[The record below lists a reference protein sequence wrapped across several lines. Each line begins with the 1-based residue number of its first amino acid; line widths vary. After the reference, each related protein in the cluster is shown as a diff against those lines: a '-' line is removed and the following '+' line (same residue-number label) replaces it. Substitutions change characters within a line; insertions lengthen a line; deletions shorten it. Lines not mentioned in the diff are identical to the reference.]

1 MSRRILHADL
11 DQFLAAAELLRHPEL
26 AGRPLVVGG
35 EPEQLD
41 DPEARTV
48 VATASYEA
56 RAHGVRSGMP
66 MRLARRRLAGAD
78 AVFLPSD
85 KAYYEQVSDEVMR
98 LLRDLGEPVEV
109 IGWDEAFVGTDG
121 EPWALARRIR
131 ETVASTGLSCAV
143 EIGDNTLRAKTAT
156 GYAKPGGIHELT
168 AANWFAT
175 LGSDPPEALPGI
187 GRATARALAELG
199 ITTVTALAEAR
210 PGDVAARLG
219 PNRGPYYVSLG
230 RGMGRTE
237 LDTGP
242 WVPRSRS
249 RETTFPADLT
259 ERSALHAELHTLAH
273 RVAADVVAEDRDC
286 VRVGIRV
293 RTRHFR
299 TTTRSRALDPPG
311 RDAGAIA
318 AVAAALLD
326 ELDPDRPVRLLGVRA
341 ELGPP
346 PPAGAAARAGST
358 PA

>member
-1 MSRRILHADL
+1 MSRWILHADL
-11 DQFLAAAELLRHPEL
+11 DQFLAAAELLRRPEL

-35 EPEQLD
+35 DAEQLD
-41 DPEARTV
+41 DPHARTV

-56 RAHGVRSGMP
+56 RGYGVRSGMP
-66 MRLARRRLAGAD
+66 MRLARRRLAETD

-85 KAYYEQVSDEVMR
+85 TTYYEQVSDEVMR
-98 LLRDLGEPVEV
+98 LLRGLGEPVEV

-121 EPWALARRIR
+121 DPRELAHRIR
-131 ETVASTGLSCAV
+131 GTVATTGLSCAV
-143 EIGDNTLRAKTAT
+143 GIGDNTLRAKTAT
-156 GYAKPGGIHELT
+156 GYAKPGGIAELT

-175 LGSDPPEALPGI
+175 LGADPPEALPGI

-199 ITTVTALAEAR
+199 ITTVTRLAESR

-237 LDTGP
+237 LETGP

-249 RETTFPADLT
+249 RETTFPTDLT
-259 ERSALHAELHTLAH
+259 DRAALHTELRTLAH
-273 RVAADVVAEDRDC
+273 RVAADVAAEDRDC

-293 RTRHFR
+293 RTRSFR

-311 RDAGAIA
+311 RGADAIA
-318 AVAAALLD
+318 DVAAQLLD

-341 ELGPP
+341 ELTE
-346 PPAGAAARAGST
+346 PA
-358 PA
+358 

>member
-11 DQFLAAAELLRHPEL
+11 DQFLASAELLRRPEL
-26 AGRPLVVGG
+26 TGLPLVVGG
-35 EPEQLD
+35 D
-41 DPEARTV
+41 GDPDARTV

-56 RAHGVRSGMP
+56 REYGVRSGMP
-66 MRLARRRLAGAD
+66 MRLAHRKLAKHRPD

-85 KAYYEQVSDEVMR
+85 KAYYGRVSDEVMR

-109 IGWDEAFVGTDG
+109 IGWDEAFVGTDDD
-121 EPWALARRIR
+121 PWALAHRIR
-131 ETVASTGLSCAV
+131 ETVATIGLSCAV
-143 EIGDNTLRAKTAT
+143 GIGDNTLRAKTAT
-156 GYAKPGGIHELT
+156 GYAKPGGVHELT

-175 LGSDPPEALPGI
+175 LGHEPPEALPGI

-199 ITTVTALAEAR
+199 VRTVTALAESR

-242 WVPRSRS
+242 RIPRSRS
-249 RETTFPADLT
+249 RETTFPVDLT
-259 ERSALHAELHTLAH
+259 QRGALHTELRTLAV
-273 RVAADVVAEDRDC
+273 RVADDVDAEDRDC

-293 RTRHFR
+293 RTSGFR

-318 AVAAALLD
+318 AVAAGLLG

-341 ELGPP
+341 ELAEPGAGP
-346 PPAGAAARAGST
+346 G
-358 PA
+358 

>member
-1 MSRRILHADL
+1 MNRRILHADL
-11 DQFLAAAELLRHPEL
+11 DQFLASAELLRRPEL
-26 AGRPLVVGG
+26 TGIPLVVGG
-35 EPEQLD
+35 D
-41 DPEARTV
+41 GDPDARTV

-56 RAHGVRSGMP
+56 RVYGVRSGMP
-66 MRLARRRLAGAD
+66 MRLAHRKLAKHRPD

-85 KAYYEQVSDEVMR
+85 KDYYQRVSDEVMR
-98 LLRDLGEPVEV
+98 LLRELGAPVEV

-121 EPWALARRIR
+121 DPWALARRIR
-131 ETVASTGLSCAV
+131 ETVGSTGLSCAV
-143 EIGDNTLRAKTAT
+143 GIGDNTLRAKTAT
-156 GYAKPGGIHELT
+156 GYAKPGGVHELT

-175 LGSDPPEALPGI
+175 LGHEPPEALPGI

-199 ITTVTALAEAR
+199 VGTVTALAESR

-259 ERSALHAELHTLAH
+259 ERAALHAELRTLAR
-273 RVAADVVAEDRDC
+273 RVAGDVEGEARDC

-293 RTRHFR
+293 RTSGFR

-311 RDAGAIA
+311 RDAAAIA
-318 AVAAALLD
+318 AVAVALLD

-341 ELGPP
+341 ELAEPGP
-346 PPAGAAARAGST
+346 G
-358 PA
+358 